1 MSLFSKLASLIKARR
16 VAYAVIALVLI
27 GATSGYAFSGTPVF
41 DWIIPG
47 SSVEAGGQ
55 EEGDSDGEDSS
66 NSAGSPDGEDSS
78 NSPGSPDGEDSSAS
92 PDSPS
97 A

>member
-47 SSVEAGGQ
+47 SSVEAGGG

-66 NSAGSPDGEDSS
+66 ASPDGEDSS
-78 NSPGSPDGEDSSAS
+78 IS